1 MDRVENIKSI
11 NIDLGSLIKLEIIRD
26 NEIEVIAFDYED
38 TARRDALNTFLRIF
52 NLVSKVKVGV
62 VKEWIKWKKK
72 YLK

>member
-62 VKEWIKWKKK
+62 VKE
-72 YLK
+72 